1 MLIYFKKVIVLKVLD
16 LCRRWDSCVWCE
28 VCKMLLLNMGQMYND
43 LILYELEYLFKLE
56 NNWTIKT
63 VYIELK
69 AEKSFCPYCS

>member
-1 MLIYFKKVIVLKVLD
+1 M
-16 LCRRWDSCVWCE
+16 WCE